1 MLPTQFKTKK
11 LYSISFEIIF
21 LVEEEKLIISY
32 VKKNQSQITKK
43 HLLYSKM

>member
-32 VKKNQSQITKK
+32 VKKQSQITKK